1 MRAILLGSAGAGR
14 LYGEAGRA
22 DRERELYGH
31 AVAAGVWLGFGRIV
45 ASEIETPDLFVD
57 LV

>member
-1 MRAILLGSAGAGR
+1 MLGSAGAGR